1 MQDRQVLTLDQ
12 LISQQTLIDLTTVE
26 RHRRRLIIE
35 MDIQSVDGTPKKK
48 HKVRHSQTGIGD
60 TRCVHKIMHHD

>member
-12 LISQQTLIDLTTVE
+12 LISQQTLIDLTTVK

-35 MDIQSVDGTPKKK
+35 MDIKSVDGTLKKT
-48 HKVRHSQTGIGD
+48 HEVRHSQTGIGD
-60 TRCVHKIMHHD
+60 T